1 MTENR
6 SFLTLHFVMCAFLSA
21 CAATPR
27 VLEQGPP
34 DTDLSRY
41 KAVVVTVEASD
52 AVRKGEG
59 YDATSAELL
68 NEFVS
73 NLKASGKYAVVSAE
87 AGNAGSLDV
96 RLTITRLNYV
106 HGAAR
111 GFFGIVAGR
120 AVLEVT
126 MTVKDKDS
134 GAILRAITADHA
146 SHHGQGVFSPTT
158 SRQVAAIAKDLAG
171 RL

>member
-1 MTENR
+1 MTKNR
-6 SFLTLHFVMCAFLSA
+6 SVLTFLFVICVFLSG

-41 KAVVVTVEASD
+41 KTVVITVEASD
-52 AVRKGEG
+52 ALRQQEG
-59 YDATSAELL
+59 YDATSTELL

-73 NLKASGKYAVVSAE
+73 NLKALGKYAVVSAE
-87 AGNAGSLDV
+87 AGNAGGLDV

-111 GFFGIVAGR
+111 GLFGIVAGR
-120 AVLEVT
+120 AVLDVT

-134 GAILRAITADHA
+134 GAILRAISADHA

-158 SRQVAAIAKDLAG
+158 SRQVAAIAKDLAAK
-171 RL
+171 L